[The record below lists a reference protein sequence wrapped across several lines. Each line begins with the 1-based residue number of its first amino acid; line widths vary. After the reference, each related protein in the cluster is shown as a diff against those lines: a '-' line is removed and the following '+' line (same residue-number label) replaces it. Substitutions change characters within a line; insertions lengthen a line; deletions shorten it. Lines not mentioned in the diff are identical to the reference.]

1 MRMPHSLKSTHWVTW
16 SSPLLLL
23 VLVFTLTAS
32 SSTPRVTSSPPISTT
47 TLRVTTGLSST
58 TTSTPARVL
67 AVTTTTTST
76 TLASRP
82 LLTIAA
88 TNSPSVNSS
97 SNEIASSVKPVAF
110 AHAVS
115 ATSGALTGR
124 LRPSFDVADVPLEG
138 PGTWLIATSSQA
150 RTTVQ
155 CANLETAVQTEIV
168 VGSKE
173 SCQLIIR
180 AVSPAT
186 SLTWQ
191 LTPVT

>member
-32 SSTPRVTSSPPISTT
+32 NSTPRVIAAPPATT
-47 TLRVTTGLSST
+47 TSRVTTDFPST
-58 TTSTPARVL
+58 TTSTLARVI

-82 LLTIAA
+82 LSTVPS
-88 TNSPSVNSS
+88 TNAPSANSS

-110 AHAVS
+110 AHAVN

-124 LRPSFDVADVPLEG
+124 LQPSFEVADVPLEG
-138 PGTWLIATSSQA
+138 PGTWLITTSSPA
-150 RTTVQ
+150 RTSVQ
-155 CANLETAVQTEIV
+155 CANLATRVQTQIV

-180 AVSPAT
+180 AISPET
-186 SLTWQ
+186 TLTWQ